1 MADEV
6 NPFRA
11 LIDLLER
18 AIDFLDE
25 LTEGLTDTKEESID
39 H

>member
-1 MADEV
+1 MDGEV

-11 LIDLLER
+11 LIDLLQG

-25 LTEGLTDTKEESID
+25 LMEVPEEEEEVNEQ
-39 H
+39 